1 MIDVELPFPFFM
13 SKAVQ
18 KYEEETPAHSP
29 ETVVAL
35 VQHQLFTIL
44 SNKRSKHVTGEIV
57 RETLSTMTTSVP

>member
-29 ETVVAL
+29 ETVLAL
-35 VQHQLFTIL
+35 VQHQL
-44 SNKRSKHVTGEIV
+44 SNKRSKHVMGEIV
-57 RETLSTMTTSVP
+57 TETLSTMTKSVP